1 MRWALLSWL
10 AVVLALGVGCSA
22 PAAPSGIAASPASG
36 AAAPAPA
43 AATPALATPA
53 SQTPVVLAASE
64 NVTSNVF
71 VWLARDQGLFQQ
83 YNVAIDL
90 QTINAINAIKAL
102 VAGQLD
108 GVLLGSPEVVA
119 ARASGMDLTIVA
131 VFVSL
136 YNQIMVV
143 PPEITSVEQLR
154 GRTVGVITKTSVNG
168 VGTVAGLRALG
179 LETPRDYQVFETGVA
194 GVYTGLA
201 NQLMA
206 GNIDA
211 AALEAQ
217 LARRVVA
224 QGYRELYDQAAM
236 GTPGAAG
243 ALTFRTEYLRAHPE
257 VVQQVV
263 DTLIQGVRYAK
274 SHREETLEAFR
285 THSKLDDPA
294 ELDFVYERV
303 VQQLLSAAP
312 YPAPEQFPD
321 LIEAMAAEQPAVR
334 SLDVS
339 TLIDR
344 RFVDDALRRMG
355 APAR

>member
-1 MRWALLSWL
+1 VTAL
-10 AVVLALGVGCSA
+10 AGGVVACSASAPPAA
-22 PAAPSGIAASPASG
+22 PAADQPGREGPAAP
-36 AAAPAPA
+36 AAAPASPA
-43 AATPALATPA
+43 A
-53 SQTPVVLAASE
+53 QTEVVLAASE

-71 VWLARDQGLFQQ
+71 VWLAKDRGLFAQ
-83 YNVAIDL
+83 NAVHIDL

-119 ARASGMDLTIVA
+119 ARASGAPLTIVA

-143 PPEITSVEQLR
+143 PPEISSVEQLR

-206 GNIDA
+206 GNVDA

-217 LARRVVA
+217 LARRVLT
-224 QGYRELYDQAAM
+224 QGYRELYDQATQ

-243 ALTFRTEYLRAHPE
+243 ALTFRSEYLQANPQ
-257 VVQQVV
+257 VVQKIV
-263 DTLIQGVRYAK
+263 DTLIQAVAYAK
-274 SHREETLEAFR
+274 SHREETIAALRE
-285 THSKLDDPA
+285 HSKLDDPA
-294 ELDFVYERV
+294 ELDFVYDRV
-303 VQQLLSAAP
+303 VLQLLSSTP

-321 LIEAMAAEQPAVR
+321 VIEAMAHEQPAVR
-334 SLDVS
+334 DLDVN

-344 RFVDDALRRMG
+344 RFVDDALKRGMNAPPAPG
-355 APAR
+355 ATPPAPQ

>member
-1 MRWALLSWL
+1 MRTALLTRL
-10 AVVLALGVGCSA
+10 
-22 PAAPSGIAASPASG
+22 G
-36 AAAPAPA
+36 AALLLGIVACGTPPAPA
-43 AATPALATPA
+43 RPPAAAQASAGASATDAATP
-53 SQTPVVLAASE
+53 SSVTPVVLAASE

-83 YNVAIDL
+83 HNVAIDL

-119 ARASGMDLTIVA
+119 ARASGVDLTIVA

-136 YNQIMVV
+136 YNQIMIV

-206 GNIDA
+206 GNVDA

-217 LARRVVA
+217 LARRVAA
-224 QGYRELYDQAAM
+224 QGYRELFDQATM
-236 GTPGAAG
+236 GTP
-243 ALTFRTEYLRAHPE
+243 
-257 VVQQVV
+257 
-263 DTLIQGVRYAK
+263 
-274 SHREETLEAFR
+274 
-285 THSKLDDPA
+285 
-294 ELDFVYERV
+294 
-303 VQQLLSAAP
+303 
-312 YPAPEQFPD
+312 
-321 LIEAMAAEQPAVR
+321 
-334 SLDVS
+334 
-339 TLIDR
+339 
-344 RFVDDALRRMG
+344 
-355 APAR
+355 

>member
-1 MRWALLSWL
+1 MRSALRRRLLS
-10 AVVLALGVGCSA
+10 ATLALGVVACSA
-22 PAAPSGIAASPASG
+22 SPPSSAPPAGQAASTEPAG
-36 AAAPAPA
+36 AAAAPAS
-43 AATPALATPA
+43 L
-53 SQTPVVLAASE
+53 TPVVLAASE

-71 VWLARDQGLFQQ
+71 VWLAKDQGLFQRN
-83 YNVAIDL
+83 NVNIDL

-108 GVLLGSPEVVA
+108 GVLLGSPEVIA
-119 ARASGMDLTIVA
+119 ARASGAADLTIVA

-143 PPEITSVEQLR
+143 PPETTSVEQLR

-243 ALTFRTEYLRAHPE
+243 ALTFRTEYLRANPQ

-263 DTLIQGVRYAK
+263 DTLIDGVTFAK

-285 THSKLDDPA
+285 VHSKLDDPA
-294 ELDFVYERV
+294 ELDFVYDRV
-303 VQQLLSAAP
+303 VQQLLSATP

-321 LIEAMAAEQPAVR
+321 VMEAMAHEQPSVR
-334 SLDVS
+334 SLDVNA
-339 TLIDR
+339 LIDR
-344 RFVDDALRRMG
+344 SFVENAVRRTG
-355 APAR
+355 AR

>member
-1 MRWALLSWL
+1 SRPSRCGRSTGRRTCRCRSWRERAARRWGQTKAGRPRSRSRRYASARCGCAMWRGTRWRWRWWRARCTRWTAAAPTGARRSWTARCGATRSAARCTAFATTCGRARPPGRRAGHRRRRTRRAWTTVSSTSRWAGGRETLPPSVARGLAPARPAPRHVRSGKVQPERGGGSTMRWALLSWL

-154 GRTVGVITKTSVNG
+154 G
-168 VGTVAGLRALG
+168 
-179 LETPRDYQVFETGVA
+179 
-194 GVYTGLA
+194 
-201 NQLMA
+201 
-206 GNIDA
+206 
-211 AALEAQ
+211 
-217 LARRVVA
+217 
-224 QGYRELYDQAAM
+224 
-236 GTPGAAG
+236 
-243 ALTFRTEYLRAHPE
+243 
-257 VVQQVV
+257 
-263 DTLIQGVRYAK
+263 
-274 SHREETLEAFR
+274 
-285 THSKLDDPA
+285 
-294 ELDFVYERV
+294 
-303 VQQLLSAAP
+303 
-312 YPAPEQFPD
+312 
-321 LIEAMAAEQPAVR
+321 
-334 SLDVS
+334 
-339 TLIDR
+339 
-344 RFVDDALRRMG
+344 
-355 APAR
+355 

>member
-1 MRWALLSWL
+1 MRSALLTWFAAVALVLGL
-10 AVVLALGVGCSA
+10 AACSA
-22 PAAPSGIAASPASG
+22 PAPASAPAARPAG
-36 AAAPAPA
+36 SAAPAAPAAAPAS
-43 AATPALATPA
+43 L
-53 SQTPVVLAASE
+53 TPVVLAASE

-71 VWLARDQGLFQQ
+71 VWLAKDQGLFQRN
-83 YNVAIDL
+83 NVNIDL
-90 QTINAINAIKAL
+90 QSINAINAIKAL

-108 GVLLGSPEVVA
+108 GVLLGSPEVIA
-119 ARASGMDLTIVA
+119 ARASGAADLTIVA

-143 PPEITSVEQLR
+143 PPETTSVEQLR

-206 GNIDA
+206 GNVDA

-224 QGYRELYDQAAM
+224 QGYRELFDQAAM

-243 ALTFRTEYLRAHPE
+243 ALTFRTEYVRANPQ

-263 DTLIQGVRYAK
+263 DTLVDAVSYAK
-274 SHREETLEAFR
+274 SHREETLETFR
-285 THSKLDDPA
+285 VHSKLDDPA
-294 ELDFVYERV
+294 ELDFVYDRV

-321 LIEAMAAEQPAVR
+321 VIEAMAHEQPAVR
-334 SLDVS
+334 SLDLN

-344 RFVDDALRRMG
+344 SFVDAALRRAG
-355 APAR
+355 VAR